1 MGGFNNLAGLPA
13 EATIYCGEGGADPS
27 KLRFAE
33 TSETNSRVLLQNK
46 KALQKINTLRM
57 HSCNLG

>member
-46 KALQKINTLRM
+46 KALQKN
-57 HSCNLG
+57 CKA